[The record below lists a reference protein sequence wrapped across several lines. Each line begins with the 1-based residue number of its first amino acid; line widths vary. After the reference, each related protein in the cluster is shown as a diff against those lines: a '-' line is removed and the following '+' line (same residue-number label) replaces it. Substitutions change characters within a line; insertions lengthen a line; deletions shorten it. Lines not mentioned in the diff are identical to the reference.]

1 MEFDA
6 ELKAF
11 ESNEQAGYLNPAG
24 ATLQPEFPSRLNQLY
39 VESVISYKN
48 SLNKIKTTNLIP
60 SFNYFI
66 KNYDQNN
73 DKNAN
78 DLKGNGIKNVTKNV
92 IIDLKA
98 KFESN
103 ASSNQANANRIIIH
117 PVSSKY
123 KYTRDRFNSE
133 PNLISNRNK
142 STTTSNSSTKQS
154 QKSSTYSILP
164 RGLFKQFSF
173 CTKPHIKPEKK
184 PPHKF
189 PSRSLDNIM
198 KNEKKS
204 YKKRS
209 RSTSK
214 TGDLSEMR
222 PIESRTTARKSII
235 LNSLNILANSTEAL
249 SLLDQKSGSC
259 SSVSANSLNSARN
272 DLPKSNSCSSLV
284 ILKENF
290 KNKEVLDQRMIQDHN
305 EIWNLAKK
313 ETKANTNGAKS
324 AFKTFN
330 IKKAISNLYRSRSR
344 AASNGKDA
352 KNKKKTASASHAS
365 RSDTHTPKHS
375 ITSKKSLINMY
386 FFKKSS
392 QSSTKSNSLANM
404 AFFSTSRR
412 STSSTSARFN
422 SNSIDLRSYG
432 EKRGEL
438 NDIVLNLFINSE
450 KCAHRRNAVC
460 TKIDKLYYDRQLVN
474 YMEYLL
480 REDYIKN
487 FLL

>member
-1 MEFDA
+1 MEFDC

-11 ESNEQAGYLNPAG
+11 ESNELAGYLNPAG
-24 ATLQPEFPSRLNQLY
+24 VTLQPEFPCRLNQLY
-39 VESVISYKN
+39 IESVISYKN

-78 DLKGNGIKNVTKNV
+78 DLKGNEINVTKNV
-92 IIDLKA
+92 IIDLKNN
-98 KFESN
+98 FESN
-103 ASSNQANANRIIIH
+103 ASSNANRIIH

-123 KYTRDRFNSE
+123 KYRRDRFSSE

-142 STTTSNSSTKQS
+142 TTNTTNSTKQS

-164 RGLFKQFSF
+164 RALFKQFSF
-173 CTKPHIKPEKK
+173 CNKPQHSSTKSEKK
-184 PPHKF
+184 TLHKYL
-189 PSRSLDNIM
+189 SKSLDNIM

-214 TGDLSEMR
+214 TGDLSEIK

-235 LNSLNILANSTEAL
+235 LNSLNIFANSTEAL

-259 SSVSANSLNSARN
+259 SSVSANSLGNK
-272 DLPKSNSCSSLV
+272 LPKSNSCSSLV

-305 EIWNLAKK
+305 EILNLTKK
-313 ETKANTNGAKS
+313 ETKPNTNGAKN

-344 AASNGKDA
+344 AVSNGKET
-352 KNKKKTASASHAS
+352 KKKKTNTSANHAS
-365 RSDTHTPKHS
+365 RSRDTQTPKHS

-404 AFFSTSRR
+404 GFFSNSRR
-412 STSSTSARFN
+412 STSSTSARFIT
-422 SNSIDLRSYG
+422 NSIDLRSYS
-432 EKRGEL
+432 EKKSEL
-438 NDIVLNLFINSE
+438 NDIVLNLFINSD